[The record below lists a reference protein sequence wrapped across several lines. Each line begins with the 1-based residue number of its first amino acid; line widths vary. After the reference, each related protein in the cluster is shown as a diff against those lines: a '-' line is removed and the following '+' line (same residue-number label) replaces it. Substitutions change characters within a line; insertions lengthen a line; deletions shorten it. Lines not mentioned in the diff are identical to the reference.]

1 MKLNQIGMLF
11 ALIMLSACSKQ
22 NGQPAAE
29 ANSSNQDA
37 SISFRSLFNIQV
49 GNGAYLVTEFEN
61 TGKTGIKA
69 FQGKW
74 TIKDDLNAVVA
85 EQEVRFTSDTP
96 FVTTNGNNPGH
107 IISAGE
113 KFLIV
118 NIGVSGQD
126 DQVFATTKEN
136 IGAVIPTLTAQG
148 LEDYRAAKTPTF
160 ELEKIVSQ

>member
-11 ALIMLSACSKQ
+11 ALIFLSACSKQ

-29 ANSSNQDA
+29 ANPSNQDA
-37 SISFRSLFNIQV
+37 SISFHSLFNVQV

-85 EQEVRFTSDTP
+85 EQEP
-96 FVTTNGNNPGH
+96 
-107 IISAGE
+107 
-113 KFLIV
+113 
-118 NIGVSGQD
+118 
-126 DQVFATTKEN
+126 
-136 IGAVIPTLTAQG
+136 
-148 LEDYRAAKTPTF
+148 YW
-160 ELEKIVSQ
+160 